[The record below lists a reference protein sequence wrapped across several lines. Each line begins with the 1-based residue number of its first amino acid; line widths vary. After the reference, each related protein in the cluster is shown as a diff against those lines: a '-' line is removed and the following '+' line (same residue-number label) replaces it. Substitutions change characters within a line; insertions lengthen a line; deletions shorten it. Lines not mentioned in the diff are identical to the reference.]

1 MPNYHHNLSSKNY
14 GEYLK
19 LNIKNISTMSNIE
32 KTQHYLTS
40 IEDLKNLMLVWRLNL
55 AFEKNAHQPEENELA
70 TCLYEK
76 LFITEY

>member
-55 AFEKNAHQPEENELA
+55 AF
-70 TCLYEK
+70 
-76 LFITEY
+76 